1 MPWLH
6 WPRDEPRQTF
16 PTCLTCSLNLAEAGF
31 ISAAGG
37 SSTAAVSPVLLEQLV
52 VSLGSEVPCQ
62 ESSRSLNTAL
72 EDELMLLRLH
82 DLKGR
87 SDRASSS

>member
-31 ISAAGG
+31 ILIGKKVFSFAYIVFVTG
-37 SSTAAVSPVLLEQLV
+37 TCVDIR
-52 VSLGSEVPCQ
+52 
-62 ESSRSLNTAL
+62 ESV
-72 EDELMLLRLH
+72 DLR
-82 DLKGR
+82 
-87 SDRASSS
+87 